1 MAGICWSNRWWNRFN
16 EGRFMTPDM
25 VVSLA
30 REALIVML
38 LVSAPMLLSGLL
50 IGLIISILQA
60 ITQVHE
66 MTLTFIPKI
75 IAVALSLLIF
85 LPWIISKMV
94 DFTNHLYSMISAL

>member
-1 MAGICWSNRWWNRFN
+1 
-16 EGRFMTPDM
+16 MTPEM
-25 VVSLA
+25 VVTIGRDA
-30 REALIVML
+30 VMTML

-75 IAVALSLLIF
+75 VVVAVSLIIF
-85 LPWIISKMV
+85 LPWIMNV
-94 DFTNHLYSMISAL
+94 VTEFTNRLFGIIPTL

>member
-1 MAGICWSNRWWNRFN
+1 
-16 EGRFMTPDM
+16 MTPEM
-25 VVSLA
+25 VVSIGRDA
-30 REALIVML
+30 VMTML

-75 IAVALSLLIF
+75 VVVAISLIIF
-85 LPWIISKMV
+85 LPWIMNV
-94 DFTNHLYSMISAL
+94 VTEFTVRLFGIIPTL